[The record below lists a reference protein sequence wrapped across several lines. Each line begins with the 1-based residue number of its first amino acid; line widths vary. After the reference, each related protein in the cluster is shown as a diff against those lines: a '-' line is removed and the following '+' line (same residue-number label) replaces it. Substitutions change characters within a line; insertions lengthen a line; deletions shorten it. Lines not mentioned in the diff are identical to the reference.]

1 MNAASGQSAFKFTHH
16 RGYDSHHIHWIS
28 KTWWRHFALLQ
39 YIQTGL
45 QNPFLKL
52 KSTQRHTIG
61 TNRLEMK
68 VFLSIKDIKRATKT
82 IKGYNWIVWPT
93 VKWIQEAHLFQI
105 HSTDD
110 LSIATQSNSFHKL
123 ICFIIFLLF
132 LFFPLPCTYSC
143 FCNRIVL
150 FYSCTH
156 ASLLFVL
163 FLTYSFFHFS
173 PSLSFFFLLFFPLPF
188 LEVALMYGVI
198 RLAKKKKNKS
208 VKE

>member
-16 RGYDSHHIHWIS
+16 RRYDSHHIHWIS

-45 QNPFLKL
+45 QNAFLKL

-68 VFLSIKDIKRATKT
+68 VFLSIKDIKCATKT
-82 IKGYNWIVWPT
+82 IKGYNWIVWPK

-123 ICFIIFLLF
+123 ICFIIFSSFYFPPSMYLF
-132 LFFPLPCTYSC
+132 LFLQSHC
-143 FCNRIVL
+143 FVL
-150 FYSCTH
+150 FMHTCSSPVCT
-156 ASLLFVL
+156 
-163 FLTYSFFHFS
+163 FLTYSFFHFF
-173 PSLSFFFLLFFPLPF
+173 PRTLLFFPSIFSSPF
-188 LEVALMYGVI
+188 LRSGFNVWSYKIG
-198 RLAKKKKNKS
+198 KKKRTNL
-208 VKE
+208 